1 MTETPQQ
8 QPSRASAERT
18 CVACRQK
25 TDRPALV
32 RLVADDGVVRLDA
45 RAVKSGRGAW
55 VHPTRACVATAVKRH
70 AAERALKVPV
80 ARDLDADALLDALRA
95 AMVQKAT
102 SLVLVASRTRRLAVG
117 AEAVWA
123 ARAAHPECLVV
134 CAADAGAPVAGAG
147 VFMTKT
153 ALGGLFG
160 RDEVALLAVTDPRIG
175 AELSA
180 TLDRLHGL
188 EAR

>member
-1 MTETPQQ
+1 MTAPEHENRR
-8 QPSRASAERT
+8 SLAERT

-25 TDRPALV
+25 ADRPAMV
-32 RLVADDGVVRLDA
+32 RLVVEDGVVRLDA

-70 AAERALKVPV
+70 APERALKVPV
-80 ARDLDADALLDALRA
+80 SRDLDVDALLDALHA
-95 AMVQKAT
+95 SLVQKAT
-102 SLVLVASRTRRLAVG
+102 SLVVVASRTRRLAVG
-117 AEAVWA
+117 TEAVWA
-123 ARAAHPECLVV
+123 ARAAHPNCLIV
-134 CAADAGAPVAGAG
+134 CATDAGAPVVGAAM
-147 VFMTKT
+147 FETKT
-153 ALGGLFG
+153 FLGSLFG